1 MGQDRYTIISAD
13 GHAGAD
19 IPGYKQYLEARFHD
33 DFEAWAATFVN
44 PFTDLEDPSRV
55 RNWDNEVRQAELEAD
70 WQAAEIIFPNTVP
83 PFFPTGQ
90 LVVRPPASG
99 LEHEQRQAGLT
110 AHNRWLAEWCA
121 DLPGRRVGL
130 AQIFPNDIAAAVRE
144 IEWAAENGLKGVLF
158 SAIPPDAGVPA
169 LWDPVYDP
177 IWAAAQDHGLPIN
190 QHGGA
195 GIPDIEGA
203 PSRNMLMLM
212 EVPFFANRSLWHLV
226 LGGVFERFPG
236 LKFIMTEQAVGWVPG
251 ILAKM
256 DMYWQMMSGVGRVGE
271 LPADA
276 DLLPHAPSTYFHRN
290 CWMGAS
296 MPSPDEAEAIK
307 VLGVDRVMWGSD
319 YPHKEGTY
327 PYSLEALQHSF
338 HDWDEADLR
347 LLLAGTAAE
356 IYDLDLDMLDA
367 LDLGPL
373 VADVATPLAEKPT
386 DTFSMAFSERRG
398 LTS

>member
-1 MGQDRYTIISAD
+1 MGHDRYTIISAD

-19 IPGYKQYLEARFHD
+19 IPAYKQYLEARFHD
-33 DFEAWAATFVN
+33 EFEAWAATFVN

-55 RNWDNEVRQAELEAD
+55 RNWDNDVRQAELEAD

-90 LVVRPPASG
+90 LVVRPPAGG
-99 LEHEQRQAGLT
+99 LEHEQREAGLT
-110 AHNRWLAEWCA
+110 AHNRWLADWCA
-121 DLPGRRVGL
+121 QLPGRRVGL
-130 AQIFPNDIAAAVRE
+130 AQIFPNDVAAAVSE

-169 LWDPVYDP
+169 LWDPIYDP
-177 IWAAAQDHGLPIN
+177 VWAAAQDLGMPIN

-195 GIPDIEGA
+195 GIPSIDGA
-203 PSRNMLMLM
+203 PGHNMLMLM
-212 EVPFFANRSLWHLV
+212 EVPFFANRSLWHLI

-236 LKFIMTEQAVGWVPG
+236 LKFIMTEQAVGWVPE

-256 DMYWQMMSGVGRVGE
+256 DMYWQLMAGVGRVGE

-276 DLLPHAPSTYFHRN
+276 DLLPHSPSTYFRRN

-296 MPSPDEAEAIK
+296 MPSPDEAAAIK

-338 HDWDEADLR
+338 HDWDEADMR

-356 IYDLDLDMLDA
+356 IYDLDLAGLAA
-367 LDLGPL
+367 LEIGPL
-373 VADVATPLAEKPT
+373 VTDVATPLAEKPT
-386 DTFSMAFSERRG
+386 DTFSMAFSQRRG
-398 LTS
+398 LTT